1 MSLKD
6 LSDANKKGKVLFGI
20 KQILKLAKAKK
31 LKKDYRVFVAKDTRD
46 DVLKTIETAG
56 VEFEVLKTKEDIS
69 KGLGIDF
76 TSEVFLI
83 N

>member
-1 MSLKD
+1 
-6 LSDANKKGKVLFGI
+6 
-20 KQILKLAKAKK
+20 
-31 LKKDYRVFVAKDTRD
+31 
-46 DVLKTIETAG
+46 LKTLETAG